1 MSATDARD
9 WDDDRWARAVITSV
23 FPADSAAARVVAD
36 LGAPAALQDLLHRR
50 DGAADC
56 LARLPWL
63 ASRETLASRLAAL
76 GWPCELVVPADP
88 AWPSAVDDLPEPPVA
103 LWVLGAAGA
112 GALTA
117 PGIAVVGARAATAYG
132 VRVATNISADLAA
145 AGWSVV
151 SGGAFGVDAAAHRGA
166 LTSGTTTC
174 VLACGVDI
182 AYPAA
187 HKDLLAHIAKVGA
200 VVSEVGLGQPARR
213 YHFLARNR
221 IIAALT
227 RGTVLVEAAHRSG
240 SLSTARV
247 ALELCRQVM
256 AVPGPVT
263 SAMSA
268 GVHELMRTAP
278 DVHLV
283 TCAGHVL
290 ESCEPVGVGLME
302 TPHGPRDARDALSA
316 DAARMIDH
324 LGTAG
329 MTAAGAASAAQLS
342 LPRAQAALAELQV
355 AGLAATT
362 ATGWALTRL
371 GAAPSPR

>member
-1 MSATDARD
+1 MSARDARE

-23 FPADSAAARVVAD
+23 FPADGSVSRAVAD
-36 LGAPAALQDLLHRR
+36 HGAPAALQEMLQRR
-50 DGAADC
+50 DGAAEC
-56 LARLPWL
+56 LARMPWL
-63 ASRETLASRLAAL
+63 AGRETLAARMAAL
-76 GWPCELVVPADP
+76 PLPCELLVPGDR
-88 AWPSAVDDLPEPPVA
+88 AWPVAVDDLAEPPVA

-112 GALTA
+112 AALTPA
-117 PGIAVVGARAATAYG
+117 SIAVVGARAATSYG
-132 VRVATNISADLAA
+132 VRVATNISADIAA

-166 LTSGTTTC
+166 LTAGTTTC

-187 HKDLLAHIAKVGA
+187 HRDLIAHIARAGA

-221 IIAALT
+221 IIAAMT

-240 SLSTARV
+240 SLSTARS

-268 GVHELMRTAP
+268 GVHELIRTVP

-290 ESCEPVGVGLME
+290 ELCESVGTGLLE
-302 TPHGPRDARDALSA
+302 LPHGPRDARDSLSA
-316 DAARMIDH
+316 DAARLIDH

-329 MTAAGAASAAQLS
+329 MTAAGAAAAAQLS

-355 AGLAATT
+355 AGLAAIT
-362 ATGWALTRL
+362 AQGWALTKQ

>member
-1 MSATDARD
+1 MCGVSAQDARE
-9 WDDDRWARAVITSV
+9 WDDNRWARAVITSV
-23 FPADSAAARVVAD
+23 FPADSAAARAVAEH
-36 LGAPAALQDLLHRR
+36 GAPAALHELLQQRV
-50 DGAADC
+50 GAAEC
-56 LARLPWL
+56 FARMPWL
-63 ASRETLASRLAAL
+63 ANRTALAARLAQL
-76 GWPCELVVPADP
+76 PLRCELLVPGDPGWPAGVN
-88 AWPSAVDDLPEPPVA
+88 DLAEPPVA

-112 GALTA
+112 DALTA
-117 PGIAVVGARAATAYG
+117 PSIAVVGARAATAYG
-132 VRVATNISADLAA
+132 VRVATNISADVAA

-166 LTSGTTTC
+166 LTAGTTTC

-187 HKDLLAHIAKVGA
+187 HRDLIATIARVGA

-221 IIAALT
+221 LIAAIT
-227 RGTVLVEAAHRSG
+227 RGTVVVEAAHRSG

-247 ALELCRQVM
+247 ALDLCRQVM

-290 ESCEPVGVGLME
+290 ELCEPVGSALME
-302 TPHGPRDARDALSA
+302 QPHGPRDARDALGA
-316 DAARMIDH
+316 DAARLIDH

-329 MTAAGAASAAQLS
+329 LTAAEAASAAQLS
-342 LPRAQAALAELQV
+342 LPRAPAALAELQV
-355 AGLAATT
+355 AGLAHVSAS
-362 ATGWALTRL
+362 G
-371 GAAPSPR
+371 